1 MLKAGEVDVVRAV
14 NRRLFLGFGSV
25 LIGIG
30 ADQLNRLCP
39 LDRLFSRPSV
49 LEPFS
54 SA

>member
-1 MLKAGEVDVVRAV
+1 MKERKGQNAL

-30 ADQLNRLCP
+30 ADQLNRSSP
-39 LDRLFSRPSV
+39 LGRFISRPSV

-54 SA
+54 NA